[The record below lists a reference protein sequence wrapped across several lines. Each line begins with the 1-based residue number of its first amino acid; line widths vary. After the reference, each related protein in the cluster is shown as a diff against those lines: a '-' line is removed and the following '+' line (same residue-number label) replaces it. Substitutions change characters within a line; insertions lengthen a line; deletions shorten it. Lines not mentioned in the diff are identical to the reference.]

1 MSLTCGGGGRR
12 RREDAR
18 HDRQEMWG
26 QIARRLHQAL
36 VALALHFCDH
46 DGEVIAAR
54 KGEDLLEH
62 AQKRGVA
69 HQNANFRL

>member
-1 MSLTCGGGGRR
+1 
-12 RREDAR
+12 
-18 HDRQEMWG
+18 MWG